1 MLHFQSTLKEVLRE
15 HSVILWM
22 DASIRHLNNG
32 LLGLTQEL
40 RDSMGVLLL
49 IPTITTVFQVTN
61 PQFYEFVP
69 TDIAKIK
76 KIRMYAAT
84 TMLFANTKSV
94 YENILKWAYACSS
107 EKACIDPP
115 GANRLC
121 GCQRSPTKCSFNAFS
136 GWLKCHRF
144 DQAMINI
151 LLLNWYRFNVKGF
164 LGPMDLLRIYRDV
177 EPNQTLRMCVEG
189 QAFNPY

>member
-15 HSVILWM
+15 HSVMLWM

-49 IPTITTVFQVTN
+49 IRTITTVFQVTN

-76 KIRMYAAT
+76 KIQMYAAT
-84 TMLFANTKSV
+84 TMLFANTKPV
-94 YENILKWAYACSS
+94 YENILKWAYACSL

-115 GANRLC
+115 GAKKGC
-121 GCQRSPTKCSFNAFS
+121 GCQRSPTKCFVNAFS
-136 GWLKCHRF
+136 RWLKCHRF
-144 DQAMINI
+144 DQSMINI

-164 LGPMDLLRIYRDV
+164 LGPMDLGLLRVHRGV
-177 EPNQTLRMCVEG
+177 EPNQTLRMCV
-189 QAFNPY
+189 